1 MTARLR
7 ILLVCLGN
15 ICRSPTAE
23 VVLRTK
29 LQAAGLGDRF
39 DIDSAGTYSGHVGLP
54 PDARAQRH
62 ALRRGYD
69 LSRLRA
75 RYVLPADFQRFDLIF
90 AMDDDNLADLQRM
103 APDGASA
110 RIERFAV
117 VEVPDP
123 YTSGP
128 AMFEEVLDIV
138 ESASDVWVKRL
149 GQVAGTSGVDPDQK
163 SRL

>member
-29 LQAAGLGDRF
+29 LEAAGLGDRF
-39 DIDSAGTYSGHVGLP
+39 DIDSAGTYSGHFGLP
-54 PDARAQRH
+54 PDARSQRH

-69 LSRLRA
+69 LSRGRA
-75 RYVLPADFQRFDLIF
+75 RGIQPVDFQRFDLIF

-110 RIERFAV
+110 RIERFAA

-128 AMFEEVLDIV
+128 AMFEQVLDIV
-138 ESASDVWVKRL
+138 ESASDAWVERL
-149 GQVAGTSGVDPDQK
+149 GQDVGTSGVDPDRK